1 MAHTVVRVLAFFHQC
16 GSSSIHPSVDSICE
30 LSLLLVLLF
39 SLRGFS
45 PCSPVFPSPPKPT
58 FPILIRIG
66 MGDELRTGPL
76 CGCAS
81 SESLF
86 IYLFIYLFIS
96 LFI

>member
-66 MGDELRTGPL
+66 MVDEEQDHYVVVLPL
-76 CGCAS
+76 NRY
-81 SESLF
+81 LL
-86 IYLFIYLFIS
+86 IYLSIFLFLYS
-96 LFI
+96 FS